1 VCNVVCAFDLLRN
14 GPSSR
19 FAHRQSIPPVYLSC
33 TYVRPAVPCAIRRV
47 RSTSR
52 ARTYALPC
60 RAQSDAFALSG
71 RASSRGSAGL
81 VPTGPTAATA
91 GWPEVDFPP
100 QLQFR
105 PRRRDR

>member
-1 VCNVVCAFDLLRN
+1 MCNVVCAVDLLRN

-47 RSTSR
+47 RTIRSR
-52 ARTYALPC
+52 VFARVR
-60 RAQSDAFALSG
+60 RAGADGA
-71 RASSRGSAGL
+71 
-81 VPTGPTAATA
+81 TAAVA